1 MPRAPLGRG
10 RQAESSGWRPLERLS
25 MFFSVKPPGR
35 GEGRG
40 CNVRLEVGMVVKER
54 VAAMAFAS
62 GKGSSIFILL
72 RYLRAFP

>member
-1 MPRAPLGRG
+1 
-10 RQAESSGWRPLERLS
+10 